1 LDNLIGKLCNFNKWE
16 DQMGGHLG
24 YELEVVAKKIHEME
38 VLQNLEVEPSRIH
51 LMVALEVQ
59 HPVKEVLPS
68 EDNQMFENHVIQVVL
83 EFPQCCLVALVA

>member
-1 LDNLIGKLCNFNKWE
+1 
-16 DQMGGHLG
+16 
-24 YELEVVAKKIHEME
+24 
-38 VLQNLEVEPSRIH
+38 
-51 LMVALEVQ
+51 MVALEVQ